1 LLPLDLL
8 PGPIARVAAW
18 LPFRFTLSV
27 PVEILT
33 KPLVRG
39 DLWQLLGGQ
48 AAWTIGLVFVA
59 VTVWNAGVR
68 RFEAVGG

>member
-1 LLPLDLL
+1 
-8 PGPIARVAAW
+8 AW

-33 KPLVRG
+33 KPLGRTE
-39 DLWQLLGGQ
+39 LWHLLGGQ
-48 AAWTIGLVFVA
+48 AVWTVGLTAFA
-59 VTVWNAGVR
+59 IALWNAGVR